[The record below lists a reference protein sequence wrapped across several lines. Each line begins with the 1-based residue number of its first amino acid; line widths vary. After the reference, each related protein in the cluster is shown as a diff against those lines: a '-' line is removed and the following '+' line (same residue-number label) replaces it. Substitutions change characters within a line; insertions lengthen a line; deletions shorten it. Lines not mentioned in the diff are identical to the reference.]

1 MYLLRVDVLLE
12 HRYCHTTDF
21 RFHHLSIHTSRLH
34 TYTACVDRRPQLEY
48 IHVPTQYA
56 WMCVLVCA
64 RESSLQL
71 TQPVQNLYRLCGD
84 DQSQHS
90 SQRLVV
96 GWLLRE
102 RLFGRK
108 CGTIQH
114 RAVRMV
120 VSQVSRRPSNVCA
133 RWIRFVGFTSLN

>member
-1 MYLLRVDVLLE
+1 MYLLST
-12 HRYCHTTDF
+12 HGC
-21 RFHHLSIHTSRLH
+21 
-34 TYTACVDRRPQLEY
+34 
-48 IHVPTQYA
+48 
-56 WMCVLVCA
+56 MCVLVCA

-84 DQSQHS
+84 DQSQHHNG
-90 SQRLVV
+90 RLVV